1 VIFVDISALIPA
13 YNEEKQISGVL
24 NTLIEINYLKKILVV
39 NDGSE
44 DRTSEI
50 ASSFGVEVIT
60 LQKNRGKAAAV
71 MEGIKHLNCDI
82 VVLLDADLIGLK
94 KEHIDQLV
102 EPMLNDD
109 LDMCVGVFRNSSSI
123 AEIAQQITPDLSG
136 QRAVK
141 KHIFY
146 QIENLEESGFGIEI
160 ALNRYVKKHGKSFQV
175 KLNNLSHV
183 KKEKKFG
190 FLKGFIERLKMY
202 LDIIKTFFLNLFN

>member
-1 VIFVDISALIPA
+1 MIFVDISALIPA

-24 NTLIEINYLKKILVV
+24 TTLIKVDYLKEIVVV
-39 NDGSE
+39 NDGSK
-44 DRTSEI
+44 DKTAEI
-50 ASSFGVEVIT
+50 ASSFGVKVIT
-60 LQKNRGKAAAV
+60 LQENRGKAAAV
-71 MEGIKHLNCDI
+71 MEGIKHLSCEI

-109 LDMCVGVFRNSSSI
+109 LDMCVGILENSSSI
-123 AEIAQQITPDLSG
+123 AEIAQQITPTLSG

-146 QIENLEESGFGIEI
+146 QIENLEESGFGIEL
-160 ALNRYVKKHGKSFQV
+160 ALNKYVKNYGRSFQV
-175 KLNNLSHV
+175 KLNNVSHV

-190 FLKGFIERLKMY
+190 FLKGFVKRLKMY
-202 LDIIKTFFLNLFN
+202 LDIIRTFFLNLFN